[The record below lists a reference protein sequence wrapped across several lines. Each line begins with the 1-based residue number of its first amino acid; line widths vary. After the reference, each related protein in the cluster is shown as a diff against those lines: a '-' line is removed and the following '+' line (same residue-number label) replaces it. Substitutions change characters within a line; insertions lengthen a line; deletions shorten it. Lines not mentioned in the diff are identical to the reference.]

1 MTSVGNIRPMPVSA
15 IIGSPQIPLYTYST
29 ISDTVCIYGL
39 QRSEEQGVLVWK
51 CENLGTPEYG
61 RRSSGWAATTL
72 VSIKTPGRR
81 LQLCAR
87 RWMSESI
94 SWTWQANMAADW
106 RKAWSP
112 RRWARDART

>member
-15 IIGSPQIPLYTYST
+15 IIVLHKFLLYIQYAFRYSL
-29 ISDTVCIYGL
+29 YL
-39 QRSEEQGVLVWK
+39 HRSEEEGVFIWK
-51 CENLGTPEYG
+51 CENLGAPEYG

-72 VSIKTPGRR
+72 ASIKTPGRR

-94 SWTWQANMAADW
+94 SWTWPANMGAG
-106 RKAWSP
+106 
-112 RRWARDART
+112 